1 MEEQVET
8 EPRDRAATT
17 RARILQAALDVFA
30 EEGFDAGLRAIAARA
45 GVTAGLITHYF
56 GSKTQLRIECD
67 DFIIERVVQGL
78 PDLFDIGKMDVQ
90 FTTDAGA
97 VMRSMRY
104 SMRGLSEG
112 GPLAD
117 RILAVTI
124 EHVLQTITA
133 GVEKGLV
140 EPSEDEAERARVV
153 VRYSVGAAM
162 LDFALDPPKSPDE
175 VRDGLAHYWR
185 NVVRPMIRVTGGR
198 HFVSSPNHGGL
209 LGRSAFEAPRA
220 QHGNQPELA

>member
-1 MEEQVET
+1 MEEQFET

-67 DFIIERVVQGL
+67 DFIIDRVVQGL
-78 PDLFDIGKMDVQ
+78 PDLFDIGKMDGPS
-90 FTTDAGA
+90 TTDADA

-104 SMRGLSEG
+104 SMRGLTEG

-124 EHVLQTITA
+124 EHVLATIKIGLA
-133 GVEKGLV
+133 KGVV
-140 EPSEDEAERARVV
+140 EPSEDESERARVV

-162 LDFALDPPKSPDE
+162 LDFALDPPDSPE
-175 VRDGLAHYWR
+175 AVKDGLAHYWR
-185 NVVRPMIRVTGGR
+185 NVVLPMIRVTGGR
-198 HFVSSPNHGGL
+198 HFVSSPDHGGV
-209 LGRSAFEAPRA
+209 LGRSAFEAPRI
-220 QHGNQPELA
+220 QPGSQSEPA